1 MDILKHKKEA
11 KTNFCNLVQD
21 YKIIN
26 EQDVVVRKS
35 KRVEYT
41 PSKLYENKRKAWKK
55 KNAIKDTITRY
66 KEIIFGGDSLICVKC
81 LDELW
86 KQWFIDKK
94 VCDQKLMY
102 DTIRKLAWDG
112 LQKNIAVDC
121 DTMRDRKTAEV
132 LDSEFDYSYWKD

>member
-1 MDILKHKKEA
+1 M
-11 KTNFCNLVQD
+11 
-21 YKIIN
+21 
-26 EQDVVVRKS
+26 
-35 KRVEYT
+35 
-41 PSKLYENKRKAWKK
+41 
-55 KNAIKDTITRY
+55 
-66 KEIIFGGDSLICVKC
+66 KC

-86 KQWFIDKK
+86 KQRFIDKK

-132 LDSEFDYSYWKD
+132 LDSEFDYSYWKDKF